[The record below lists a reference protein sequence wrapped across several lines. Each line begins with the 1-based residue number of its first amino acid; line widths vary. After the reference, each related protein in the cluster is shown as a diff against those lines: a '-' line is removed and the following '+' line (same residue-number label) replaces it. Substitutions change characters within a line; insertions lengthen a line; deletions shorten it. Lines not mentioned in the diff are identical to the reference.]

1 MSVIGEVRATLDA
14 IGVEQQACV
23 FVFLMS
29 YPLALG
35 GLLEARGRRIASGT
49 ACASALT
56 FAVFTDPWMHAVL
69 LVVLG
74 VGGIGIFIA
83 GAYVTNHVSRLVAL
97 RGMPVIEPPPLVE
110 ELPAPVPISE
120 RERVRLGQPVSV
132 KP

>member
-1 MSVIGEVRATLDA
+1 
-14 IGVEQQACV
+14 
-23 FVFLMS
+23 
-29 YPLALG
+29 
-35 GLLEARGRRIASGT
+35 
-49 ACASALT
+49 
-56 FAVFTDPWMHAVL
+56 VL

-83 GAYVTNHVSRLVAL
+83 GAYLTNHVSRRIAL
-97 RGMPVIEPPPLVE
+97 RGMPVIEPPPLA